1 MSTPDNLTEAARI
14 PLVQARELDKLDRL
28 VIFTHVQ
35 VTTLDTGQ
43 CLSILRGSIN
53 SSTLYLSRLSPRTLD
68 NLQHW
73 TTSFAYKGC
82 KCTPSTGYRSATAHT
97 QPLIDLLKSCE
108 ESGSLKKEN
117 CIHRHVLKSDFSD
130 RDLLVLSNHQVHVYF
145 KCNYYEAAR
154 RVFDEMPQRNVFSWT
169 VMIVASKE
177 HGYYRDGVELF
188 CMTLDQGV
196 LPNGFAFSAVLQSCV
211 GLVSVELGEMVHTHV
226 VVTVFFICI

>member
-1 MSTPDNLTEAARI
+1 MSFPIEHCVHQRTHGFPNKVAALYHHSQHPTPIIVSLPQT
-14 PLVQARELDKLDRL
+14 P
-28 VIFTHVQ
+28 
-35 VTTLDTGQ
+35 TLSKDH
-43 CLSILRGSIN
+43 RGSRLTN
-53 SSTLYLSRLSPRTLD
+53 SHI
-68 NLQHW
+68 Q
-73 TTSFAYKGC
+73 
-82 KCTPSTGYRSATAHT
+82 SATAHT

-211 GLVSVELGEMVHTHV
+211 EGEDRSRVGG
-226 VVTVFFICI
+226 

>member
-1 MSTPDNLTEAARI
+1 MSALAQEHRHPTLSSRAPQPTGLPSCPPNKGHSQSTCD
-14 PLVQARELDKLDRL
+14 VQE
-28 VIFTHVQ
+28 
-35 VTTLDTGQ
+35 
-43 CLSILRGSIN
+43 
-53 SSTLYLSRLSPRTLD
+53 STLM
-68 NLQHW
+68 
-73 TTSFAYKGC
+73 
-82 KCTPSTGYRSATAHT
+82 SATAHT

-226 VVTVFFICI
+226 VVTVEGEDRSRVGG